1 MATGTI
7 LLPLPGNP
15 DNSNPPGLEWFNSK
29 IRLLFDDSTDEITH
43 ITFRMPENY
52 ASAPVLKAQYSMAS
66 ATSGNVI
73 IACQVMAVT
82 DGDSAAVDT
91 DSYDTV
97 NTSSA
102 TAVPGTAGY
111 IDEISL
117 TLTNADSLAA
127 GDWIALKFS
136 RDANNASDTATGDL
150 ELIALSLEYTTS

>member
-1 MATGTI
+1 MTGTI
-7 LLPLPGNP
+7 NLAIEGGTH
-15 DNSNPPGLEWFNSK
+15 DASNPAGRDYFNSK
-29 IRLLFDDSTDEITH
+29 PRLTFADAADETH
-43 ITFRMPENY
+43 HYTFRMPENY
-52 ASAPVLKAQYSMAS
+52 ASGLTLKAQYSMES

-73 IACQVMAVT
+73 LAAQVMAVS

-91 DSYDTV
+91 DSYDTA

-117 TLTNADSLAA
+117 TLSNADSVAA
-127 GDWIALKFS
+127 GDWVAIKIF
-136 RDANNASDTATGDL
+136 RDADNASDTATGDL